1 MKGQILTNLMGQSYT
16 EEGKFS
22 PQMFAE
28 LIVQECAEIALV
40 DGQST
45 GNFDTF
51 NKIQK
56 HFGVEE

>member
-1 MKGQILTNLMGQSYT
+1 MNGPILTNLMGQSYT

-28 LIVQECAEIALV
+28 LIVRECGQVYIQNQQ
-40 DGQST
+40 DGVMT
-45 GNFDTF
+45 LTEDLLY
-51 NKIQK
+51 